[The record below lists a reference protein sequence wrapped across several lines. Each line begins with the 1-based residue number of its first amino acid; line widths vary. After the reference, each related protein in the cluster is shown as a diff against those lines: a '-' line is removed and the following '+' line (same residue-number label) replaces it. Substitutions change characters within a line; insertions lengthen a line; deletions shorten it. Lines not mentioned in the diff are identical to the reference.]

1 LKDPAVS
8 AEFRQLRLVVLA
20 ALLVGMIGV
29 SPAAPQFISQP
40 SSPKNVLE
48 GNWQSCQEP
57 PGRGPYT
64 ERVYDHVVN
73 GVGQFEVHLGP
84 RREFA
89 IFPGVQ
95 NEHRDHASPEN
106 LLQPFR
112 VSMDNARAHQRWE
125 IPSLNL
131 AFTVTLG
138 GGGRTDCESWY
149 ILLEPL
155 KPSS

>member
-1 LKDPAVS
+1 VRS
-8 AEFRQLRLVVLA
+8 SFSSRLGVLA
-20 ALLVGMIGV
+20 SALVLIVLPGRAM
-29 SPAAPQFISQP
+29 PQFISQP
-40 SSPKNVLE
+40 TSPRNILE

-57 PGRGPYT
+57 PGGPYT

-84 RREFA
+84 HREFA

-95 NEHRDHASPEN
+95 DEHREHRSPQN
-106 LLQPFR
+106 LLKPYR
-112 VSMDNARAHQRWE
+112 VIPSGTLAKQRWE
-125 IPSLNL
+125 IPTLNL

-138 GGGRTDCESWY
+138 GGARTDCESWY

-155 KPSS
+155 DKT